1 MSNDP
6 AETAHDPMA
15 KLPPRLQR
23 LVRFVDRLS
32 YELLVLVLVSLFVL
46 IALFGQ
52 IVHNIPAGHVG
63 VYWSRFGGGTRLDT
77 YMTEG
82 LRLALPWD
90 EIEIYDVRLRQQQLS
105 LDVLMDDGLNVQL
118 EVAWRYRLV
127 APAAPTIHQYVGK
140 DYDKVLLEVDVAQ
153 RVRDVLAV
161 HRTQELYG
169 PTRAKIQEEIREAV
183 VWNLHNKFN
192 PPNNPDFDAIV
203 LEDVILREVK
213 LPREVLQSI
222 IQKNQAA
229 QKSEEYA
236 FKLDIERKEA
246 ERRRIEAMGIRNF
259 QEIVNSNLTDSYLRW
274 RGIDATVSLAQSP
287 NSKVVVIG
295 SGSRGGLPL
304 ILNPDSATPA
314 PPAPTGKRR

>member
-1 MSNDP
+1 MSNDQAVP
-6 AETAHDPMA
+6 ANDPIA
-15 KLPPRLQR
+15 KLSPRLQR
-23 LVRFVDRLS
+23 VVRFVDRLS
-32 YELLVLVLVSLFVL
+32 YELLVLVLVGLFVL

-52 IVHNIPAGHVG
+52 IVHNIPTGHVG
-63 VYWSRFGGGTRLDT
+63 VYWSRFGGGTRVDT
-77 YMTEG
+77 YMAEG
-82 LRLALPWD
+82 LHLALPWD
-90 EIEIYDVRLRQQQLS
+90 EIEIYDVRLQQGSRTLN
-105 LDVLMDDGLNVQL
+105 VLMDDGLNVQL
-118 EVAWRYRLV
+118 EVAWRYRLI
-127 APAAPTIHQYVGK
+127 APAAPTMHQYVGK
-140 DYDKVLLEVDVAQ
+140 DYDKVLIETDVAQ
-153 RVRDVLAV
+153 RVRDILAV

-169 PTRAKIQEEIREAV
+169 PGRAKIQEEIREAV
-183 VWNLHNKFN
+183 IWNLHHKFN
-192 PPNNPDFDAIV
+192 PPDNPDFNAIV
-203 LEDVILREVK
+203 LEDVILREIK

-229 QKSEEYA
+229 QRSEEYA

-304 ILNPDSATPA
+304 ILNPDSAPA
-314 PPAPTGKRR
+314 SPPVPAGKRR